1 MMDHCKIWKGK
12 IWKDFEKKNKK
23 ISSGLTTCSP
33 WLFWCIDNGADA
45 VRLAALL
52 GSKKGRNFGQL
63 CGLCHFKACHMQK
76 VAFPHNKM
84 LEKQQDHVHPC
95 TLWL

>member
-1 MMDHCKIWKGK
+1 M
-12 IWKDFEKKNKK
+12 
-23 ISSGLTTCSP
+23 
-33 WLFWCIDNGADA
+33 LFWCIDNGADA

-76 VAFPHNKM
+76 VAFP
-84 LEKQQDHVHPC
+84 QQNA
-95 TLWL
+95 